1 MKKIFTL
8 LASLVLSIGL
18 FAATAKP
25 KSTLTIQSADRTA
38 IKVVIDGRRFEPNDN
53 FMRIQGLDAGSH
65 LVKIYR
71 LKNNGLFTIFGS
83 RYEVIFNSSVAVQP
97 RSNVTINI
105 DRFGRAIVSNDRRGG
120 WNNRDW
126 DHNNDYDRDNDFDFE
141 RGSRSG
147 DYGYNDR
154 GGRSGGYGNGD
165 RGGRYGDYDNNYGYN
180 NVMTSQEF
188 QQVLQSIDREW
199 LESNKMKSASHIV
212 ATNNL
217 TSAQVKQM
225 VLLFG
230 IESNKLDLA
239 KQAYKNTV
247 DKRNYDIVSDAFNFN
262 SSKDELAR
270 FIRNV
275 R

>member
-154 GGRSGGYGNGD
+154 GGRSGGYGNDD

-225 VLLFG
+225 VMLFG

>member
-8 LASLVLSIGL
+8 LASFALSIAV
-18 FAATAKP
+18 FAAAKP
-25 KSTLTIQSADRTA
+25 KSTLTIQSVDRTA

-53 FMRIQGLDAGSH
+53 FMRIQGLDAGAH
-65 LVKIYR
+65 QVKIYR
-71 LKNNGLFTIFGS
+71 EKNNGLFSILGR
-83 RYEVIFNSSVAVQP
+83 RYEVIFNSTVSVKP
-97 RSNVTINI
+97 RSNVMISI
-105 DRFGRAIVSNDRRGG
+105 DRFGRAAVNDNRQGG
-120 WNNRDW
+120 WNNR
-126 DHNNDYDRDNDFDFE
+126 NNRDNRDLDRDNDFDFE
-141 RGSRSG
+141 RGNRAG
-147 DYGYNDR
+147 DYSN
-154 GGRSGGYGNGD
+154 D

-188 QQVLQSIDREW
+188 QRVLQSIDKEW

-212 ATNNL
+212 NTNNL

-230 IESNKLDLA
+230 MESNKLDLA

-247 DKRNYDIVSDAFNFN
+247 DKRNYSMVSDAFNFN

-270 FIRNV
+270 FIRNI

>member
-1 MKKIFTL
+1 MKKISTL
-8 LASLVLSIGL
+8 LASFVLSIGL

-25 KSTLTIQSADRTA
+25 KSTLTIQSVDRTA

-53 FMRIQGLDAGSH
+53 IMRIQGLETGSH
-65 LVKIYR
+65 QVKIYR
-71 LKNNGLFTIFGS
+71 QKNNGLFSILGS
-83 RYEVIFNSSVAVQP
+83 RYEVIFNSAVSVQP
-97 RSNVTINI
+97 RSNVMINI
-105 DRFGRAIVSNDRRGG
+105 DRFGRANVSDNRQGG
-120 WNNRDW
+120 WNNRNW
-126 DHNNDYDRDNDFDFE
+126 DRNDDIDFD
-141 RGSRSG
+141 RGNRSG
-147 DYGYNDR
+147 DYSNDR
-154 GGRSGGYGNGD
+154 GNRSGDYSND
-165 RGGRYGDYDNNYGYN
+165 RGGRYGDNDNNYGYN

-188 QQVLQSIDREW
+188 QQVLRSIDREW

-212 ATNNL
+212 ASNNL

-225 VLLFG
+225 VMLFG

-270 FIRNV
+270 FIRNI

>member
-1 MKKIFTL
+1 MKKISTL
-8 LASLVLSIGL
+8 LASFVLSIGL

-25 KSTLTIQSADRTA
+25 KSTLTIQSSDRTA
-38 IKVVIDGRRFEPNDN
+38 IKVVIDGRRFEPNN
-53 FMRIQGLDAGSH
+53 NTMRIQGLEAGSH
-65 LVKIYR
+65 QVKIYR
-71 LKNNGLFTIFGS
+71 QKNNGLFSILGS
-83 RYEVIFNSSVAVQP
+83 RYEVIFNSAVSVKP
-97 RSNVTINI
+97 RSNVMINI
-105 DRFGRAIVSNDRRGG
+105 DRFGRALVSDNRQGG

-126 DHNNDYDRDNDFDFE
+126 DRNNDYDRDNDFDFD
-141 RGSRSG
+141 RGNRAG
-147 DYGYNDR
+147 DYSNDR
-154 GGRSGGYGNGD
+154 GD

-199 LESNKMKSASHIV
+199 LESNKMKSASQIV
-212 ATNNL
+212 HTNNL

-225 VLLFG
+225 VMLFG

-239 KQAYKNTV
+239 KQAYTNTV
-247 DKRNYDIVSDAFNFN
+247 DKRNYGIVNDAFNFN

-270 FIRNV
+270 FIRNI

>member
-8 LASLVLSIGL
+8 LASFVLSIGL

-53 FMRIQGLDAGSH
+53 FMRIQGLEAGSH
-65 LVKIYR
+65 QVKIYR
-71 LKNNGLFTIFGS
+71 QRNNGMFTIFGS
-83 RYEVIFNSSVAVQP
+83 RYEVIFNSMVSVQP
-97 RSNVTINI
+97 RSNATISI
-105 DRFGRAIVSNDRRGG
+105 DRFGRAVVSTSRQGG
-120 WNNRDW
+120 WNNRDRDW
-126 DHNNDYDRDNDFDFE
+126 DRNNDYDRDNDFDFD
-141 RGSRSG
+141 RGSRAG
-147 DYGYNDR
+147 DYGN
-154 GGRSGGYGNGD
+154 D

-212 ATNNL
+212 ATNTL

-225 VLLFG
+225 VMLFG

-262 SSKDELAR
+262 SSRDELAR

>member
-154 GGRSGGYGNGD
+154 GGRSGGYGNDD

>member
-8 LASLVLSIGL
+8 LASFALSIGL

-53 FMRIQGLDAGSH
+53 IMRIQGIEAGSH
-65 LVKIYR
+65 QVKIYR
-71 LKNNGLFTIFGS
+71 QKNNGLFSILGS
-83 RYEVIFNSSVAVQP
+83 RYEVIFNSAVSVQP
-97 RSNVTINI
+97 RSNATINI
-105 DRFGRAIVSNDRRGG
+105 DRFGRAVVSNTRQGG
-120 WNNRDW
+120 WNNRDRDRDW
-126 DHNNDYDRDNDFDFE
+126 DRNDDYDFD
-141 RGSRSG
+141 RGNRAG
-147 DYGYNDR
+147 DYSN
-154 GGRSGGYGNGD
+154 D

-188 QQVLQSIDREW
+188 NQVLQSIDREW
-199 LESNKMKSASHIV
+199 LESNKMKSASQIV
-212 ATNNL
+212 HTNNL

-225 VLLFG
+225 VMLFG

-239 KQAYKNTV
+239 KQAYTNTV
-247 DKRNYDIVSDAFNFN
+247 DKRNYGIVSDAFNFN

>member
-8 LASLVLSIGL
+8 LASFALSIGL

-53 FMRIQGLDAGSH
+53 FMRIQGLEAGSH
-65 LVKIYR
+65 QVKIYR
-71 LKNNGLFTIFGS
+71 QKNNGLFTIFGS
-83 RYEVIFNSSVAVQP
+83 RYEVIFNSAVSVQP
-97 RSNVTINI
+97 RANVSINI
-105 DRFGRAIVSNDRRGG
+105 DRFGRAVVSNSRQQGG
-120 WNNRDW
+120 WNNNRDW
-126 DHNNDYDRDNDFDFE
+126 DRNDDYDFD
-141 RGSRSG
+141 RGNRAG
-147 DYGYNDR
+147 DYSN
-154 GGRSGGYGNGD
+154 D

-199 LESNKMKSASHIV
+199 LESNKMKSASQIV
-212 ATNNL
+212 HTNNL

-225 VLLFG
+225 VMLFG

-247 DKRNYDIVSDAFNFN
+247 DKRNYGIVSDAFNFN
-262 SSKDELAR
+262 SSRDELAR

>member
-18 FAATAKP
+18 FAAAAKP
-25 KSTLTIQSADRTA
+25 KSTLIIQSADRTA

-53 FMRIQGLDAGSH
+53 FMRIQGLDAGYH
-65 LVKIYR
+65 QVKIYR
-71 LKNNGLFTIFGS
+71 QRNNGMFTIFGS

-97 RSNVTINI
+97 RSNVMINI
-105 DRFGRAIVSNDRRGG
+105 DRLGRAVVSNDRRGG

-126 DHNNDYDRDNDFDFE
+126 DRNNDYDRDNDFDFE
-141 RGSRSG
+141 RGSRAG
-147 DYGYNDR
+147 DYGN
-154 GGRSGGYGNGD
+154 D

-239 KQAYKNTV
+239 KQAYRNTV

>member
-8 LASLVLSIGL
+8 LASFVLSISL

-53 FMRIQGLDAGSH
+53 TMRIQGIEAGSH
-65 LVKIYR
+65 QVKIYR
-71 LKNNGLFTIFGS
+71 QKNNGLFSILGS
-83 RYEVIFNSSVAVQP
+83 RYEVIFNSTVSVQP
-97 RSNVTINI
+97 RSNATINI
-105 DRFGRAIVSNDRRGG
+105 DRFGRAVVSNSRQGG
-120 WNNRDW
+120 WNNRDRDW
-126 DHNNDYDRDNDFDFE
+126 DRNDDYDFD
-141 RGSRSG
+141 RGNRAG
-147 DYGYNDR
+147 DYSN
-154 GGRSGGYGNGD
+154 D

-188 QQVLQSIDREW
+188 NQVLQSIDREW
-199 LESNKMKSASHIV
+199 LESNKMKSASQIV
-212 ATNNL
+212 HTNNL

-225 VLLFG
+225 VMLFG

-239 KQAYKNTV
+239 KQAYTNTV
-247 DKRNYDIVSDAFNFN
+247 DKRNYGIVSDAFNFN

>member
-1 MKKIFTL
+1 MKKISTL
-8 LASLVLSIGL
+8 LASFVLSIGL
-18 FAATAKP
+18 FAAAAKP

-53 FMRIQGLDAGSH
+53 TMRIQGLETGSH
-65 LVKIYR
+65 QVKIYR
-71 LKNNGLFTIFGS
+71 QKNNGLFTIFGS
-83 RYEVIFNSSVAVQP
+83 RYEVIFNSSVSVQP
-97 RSNVTINI
+97 RSNVMINI
-105 DRFGRAIVSNDRRGG
+105 DRFGRAVVSNNRQGG

-126 DHNNDYDRDNDFDFE
+126 DRNDDYDFD
-141 RGSRSG
+141 RGNRAG
-147 DYGYNDR
+147 DYSN
-154 GGRSGGYGNGD
+154 D

-188 QQVLQSIDREW
+188 NQVLQSIDREW
-199 LESNKMKSASHIV
+199 LESNKMKSASQIV
-212 ATNNL
+212 HTNNL

-225 VLLFG
+225 VMLFG

-239 KQAYKNTV
+239 KQAYTNTV
-247 DKRNYDIVSDAFNFN
+247 DKRNYGIVSDAFNFN

>member
-8 LASLVLSIGL
+8 LASFVLSIGL

-25 KSTLTIQSADRTA
+25 KSTLTIQSVDRTA

-65 LVKIYR
+65 QVKIYR
-71 LKNNGLFTIFGS
+71 QRNNGLFSILGS
-83 RYEVIFNSSVAVQP
+83 RYEVIFNSAVSVQP
-97 RSNVTINI
+97 RSNATISI
-105 DRFGRAIVSNDRRGG
+105 DRFGRATVSNTRQQGG
-120 WNNRDW
+120 WNNRDR
-126 DHNNDYDRDNDFDFE
+126 DRNNDLDRDNDFDFD
-141 RGSRSG
+141 RGNRAG
-147 DYGYNDR
+147 DYGNDR
-154 GGRSGGYGNGD
+154 GNRTGDYGSD
-165 RGGRYGDYDNNYGYN
+165 RGGHNGDYDNNYGYN

-199 LESNKMKSASHIV
+199 LESNKMKSASQIV
-212 ATNNL
+212 HTNNL

-225 VLLFG
+225 VMLFG

-239 KQAYKNTV
+239 KQAYANTV
-247 DKRNYDIVSDAFNFN
+247 DKRNYSIVSDAFNFN

-270 FIRNV
+270 FIRNI

>member
-8 LASLVLSIGL
+8 LASFVLSIGL

-65 LVKIYR
+65 QVKIYR
-71 LKNNGLFTIFGS
+71 QKNNGLFTIFGA
-83 RYEVIFNSSVAVQP
+83 RYEVIFNSSVSVQP
-97 RSNVTINI
+97 RSNATISI
-105 DRFGRAIVSNDRRGG
+105 DRFGRAVVSNSRQGG
-120 WNNRDW
+120 LNNRDRDW
-126 DHNNDYDRDNDFDFE
+126 DRNDDFDFD
-141 RGSRSG
+141 RGNRAG
-147 DYGYNDR
+147 DYSN
-154 GGRSGGYGNGD
+154 D

-199 LESNKMKSASHIV
+199 LESNKMKSASQIV
-212 ATNNL
+212 KTNNL

-225 VLLFG
+225 VMLFG

-239 KQAYKNTV
+239 KQAYANTV
-247 DKRNYDIVSDAFNFN
+247 DKRNYGIVSDAFNFN